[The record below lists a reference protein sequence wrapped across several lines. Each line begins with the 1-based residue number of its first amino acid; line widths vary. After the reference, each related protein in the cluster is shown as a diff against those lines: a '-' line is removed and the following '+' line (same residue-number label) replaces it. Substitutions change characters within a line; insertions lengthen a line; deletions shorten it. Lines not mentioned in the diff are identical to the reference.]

1 MYIIVLAIGL
11 AIVVG
16 GSTNAFGDDFFKGK
30 TIRFVVG
37 YAPGGGYD
45 TYTRTTARHMGKHI
59 PGNPTPVVQN
69 MTGGGSLIA
78 ANYTYKRAKP
88 DGLTMGI
95 WNSGIILQQVLGE
108 KKG

>member
-1 MYIIVLAIGL
+1 MYLIVLAIGL

-16 GSTNAFGDDFFKGK
+16 GSTSALADDFYKGK

-45 TYTRTTARHMGKHI
+45 TYTRAVVRHMGKHL
-59 PGNPTPVVQN
+59 PGNPTPIVQN

-78 ANYTYKRAKP
+78 ANYIYKRAKP
-88 DGLTMGI
+88 DGLTVGI
-95 WNSGIILQQVLGE
+95 WNSGILLH
-108 KKG
+108 